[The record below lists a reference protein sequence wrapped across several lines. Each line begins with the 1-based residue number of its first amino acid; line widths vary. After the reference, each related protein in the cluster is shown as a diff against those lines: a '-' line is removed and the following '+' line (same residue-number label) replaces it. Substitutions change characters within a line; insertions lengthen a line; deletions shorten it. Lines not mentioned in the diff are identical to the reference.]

1 MDHNVNID
9 LVRDRLTLH
18 SGSRMTRS
26 HMLLLQPLF
35 RSIETDSYKFASCHS
50 VVGRRDVLRAISM
63 ALQPV
68 KDVVFISRSDPFGK
82 LDWMGSEVFR
92 GSMSEPPGGLDRVN
106 EKVFYASLKDRQY
119 TPFWNDDYNDIRCLI
134 KPSIG
139 TSAGTI
145 LHKRF
150 SDMLGKPT
158 VRGLQTKP
166 FGGIWPGLMSSL
178 SNSLQCKAPPLSV
191 LSDPEDSL
199 WTIPFYYIGAV
210 LQNSRE
216 LAELLAP
223 LVHFTLR
230 GALPLGESRDDPG
243 TYLLLA
249 D

>member
-1 MDHNVNID
+1 MNHNVDID
-9 LVRDRLTLH
+9 LVRDHLTLH
-18 SGSRMTRS
+18 GGSRMTRS

-50 VVGRRDVLRAISM
+50 VVNRRDVLRAISM

-92 GSMSEPPGGLDRVN
+92 GSMSEPPGGLDRMN
-106 EKVFYASLKDRQY
+106 EGVFYASLKSRLY
-119 TPFWNDDYNDIRCLI
+119 TPFWSGAYNDVRCLI

-139 TSAGTI
+139 TPACTRLRERMEYI
-145 LHKRF
+145 LHTSTLR
-150 SDMLGKPT
+150 
-158 VRGLQTKP
+158 RLQADP
-166 FGGIWPGLMSSL
+166 FAGIWSGLMSGL

-230 GALPLGESRDDPG
+230 GAIPLGESRDDPG